1 MTKRTLGLFAA
12 LMLVL
17 AACGTDDGGG
27 STTAAT
33 DDVATTADA
42 GQEEPTTT
50 AAGDDSP
57 TTAAATDGIHTE
69 DTDLGTILV
78 DAEGF
83 TLYIFTP
90 DLDAPGTS
98 VCNDD
103 CAAAWPPV
111 PGDATIGSD
120 LDASLFSI
128 ITRDDGSEQLAVN
141 GMPLYLFASD
151 AAPGDINGQG
161 VNDVWFVVD
170 PTGNMIEAAA
180 DVEPVSDE
188 GDDGKPTD
196 YDY

>member
-1 MTKRTLGLFAA
+1 MTKRTLGLMAA

-27 STTAAT
+27 STTEAT
-33 DDVATTADA
+33 VDVATTADA

-50 AAGDDSP
+50 AAGNDSST
-57 TTAAATDGIHTE
+57 TTAGMDGIHTE
-69 DTDLGTILV
+69 ETDLGTILV
-78 DAEGF
+78 DPEGF

-90 DLDAPGTS
+90 DQDAVGTS

-111 PGDATIGSD
+111 AADTPIGAD
-120 LDASLFSI
+120 LDASLFSA

-141 GMPLYLFASD
+141 GMPLYLFAND

-170 PTGNMIEAAA
+170 PTGNMIEASAS
-180 DVEPVSDE
+180 VEPVSDDS
-188 GDDGKPTD
+188 DDGKPTD

>member
-1 MTKRTLGLFAA
+1 MTKRTLGLLAA
-12 LMLVL
+12 ILLVL

-33 DDVATTADA
+33 DDVATTADG

-50 AAGDDSP
+50 AAGDDTP
-57 TTAAATDGIHTE
+57 TTAAAMDGIHTE

-78 DAEGF
+78 DPEGF

-90 DLDAPGTS
+90 DQDAPGTS

-111 PGDATIGSD
+111 PADTPIGAD
-120 LDASLFSI
+120 LDVSIFSA

-141 GMPLYLFASD
+141 GMPLYLFAND
-151 AAPGDINGQG
+151 AAPGDVNGQG

-170 PTGNMIEAAA
+170 ATGNMIEASAS
-180 DVEPVSDE
+180 VEPVSDE
-188 GDDGKPTD
+188 DDDKPTD